1 MRTILAFAAFLIL
14 GCGVSAAP
22 IVTLDQPDLVGL
34 PGQAVGWGFQAESE
48 PLAGPPGGGNQE
60 WITFTGSFLLWE
72 SNPSIGAYVDL
83 IGSLGGPED
92 FVLPPGYGPWTVAFD
107 FSQFLGLGIYFIEP
121 QVVPGAVNS
130 GVIRVLYERWSDD
143 PNQCGECN
151 LGSGELDLAFSV
163 RVTDELPAPVP
174 EPATCVLVGVALS
187 LAQLARRSFRR
198 QGQ

>member
-1 MRTILAFAAFLIL
+1 MRTIIAFAAFLIL

-22 IVTLDQPDLVGL
+22 ILTLDQPDLVGL
-34 PGQAVGWGFQAESE
+34 PGQAVGWGFQATNQIQTAPPAGEE
-48 PLAGPPGGGNQE
+48 PE
-60 WITFTGSFLLWE
+60 WITFTGSLLLSE
-72 SNPSIGAYVDL
+72 SNPSIGVYVDL
-83 IGSLGGPED
+83 IGSLGGPEN
-92 FVLPPGYGPWTVAFD
+92 FVLPPGYGPWTVGFD

-163 RVTDELPAPVP
+163 TVTDTLPEPVP
-174 EPATCVLVGVALS
+174 EPGTWALVAGAW
-187 LAQLARRSFRR
+187 LAVMGWRQHRARDRR
-198 QGQ
+198 